1 MFKDIQF
8 IKSVYDLNALP
19 KPELPQLILC
29 GRSNV
34 GKSSFINS
42 IFNRKG
48 LAKTSSTPGKTRSI
62 NFYNVEDSFYLVD
75 LPGFGYAKTSIEERK
90 KWGKLISKYII
101 ESVSIHHAFHIV
113 DCRYEP
119 TELDV
124 QLNIWLKSAK
134 KNYTVVL
141 NKVDKLKQSQ
151 INKSISS
158 TLSFFPELELNY
170 NLFLYSSF
178 SGKWKKPLQKRI
190 AELFL

>member
-62 NFYNVEDSFYLVD
+62 NFYNIEDSFYLVD